1 MLSPMPLTLSDLL
14 GTVLCGGLLLAIAG
28 GLAWAI
34 RRGLAQQRAFK
45 QMLERRGWGVPET
58 KVAFGQEHLVARGTH
73 QGQTFELFTYSSG
86 GKNGRT
92 ETRVR
97 VPSPHAQGR
106 LLLCPPV
113 PDSGL
118 LGAAVK
124 FMLGGDLPPRWDGTP
139 ASLAGL
145 WEVRGPAGLA
155 AAVTTPAL
163 VAVLARW
170 DRRKMGQPWLKLQDG
185 QVRLAW
191 QRTTFDEAELVALVE
206 LAIAAS
212 R

>member
-1 MLSPMPLTLSDLL
+1 MEDLL
-14 GTVLCGGLLLAIAG
+14 CAVLGGGLLVAIVAG
-28 GLAWAI
+28 FAWAI
-34 RRGLAQQRAFK
+34 RRGLAQQKAFTE
-45 QMLERRGWGVPET
+45 MLARRGWGVPET
-58 KVAFGQEHLVARGTH
+58 KLVFGEERLIARGTH
-73 QGQTFELFTYSSG
+73 QGKAFELFTYSSG
-86 GKNGRT
+86 GKSSRT

-106 LLLCPPV
+106 LMVCPPV
-113 PDSGL
+113 PDTGL

-124 FMLGGDLPPRWDGTP
+124 LMLGGDLPPRWDGTP
-139 ASLAGL
+139 PSLAGL

-155 AAVTTPAL
+155 AAVTTPEL

-170 DRRKMGQPWLKLQDG
+170 DRKKMGQPWLELKDG
-185 QVRLAW
+185 QLRLTW
-191 QRTTFDEAELVALVE
+191 QRTTFDEAELVGVVE